1 MKNKFSLYRSIY
13 WGKIIRKNGFT
24 PFFFLRKQGRISLL
38 LVPPGERG
46 IIVSGEKEVGKILKN
61 LYLISGFRVSLHDT
75 SFNETAAYPEDISG
89 FCELVQ
95 QNPKAKMQCLF
106 TDSDAFERVRHSGK
120 VYLYK
125 CRFGLYE
132 AACPLFRNGVLAG
145 YLMMGQALED
155 SENAEKN
162 AFAEAL
168 PYVGKEEEL
177 KKRLAALPT
186 VSAEKMRAFADIITL
201 CAERLTDSALLGVP
215 PAADLAAAA
224 VRYINRNIGRK
235 LTIGDI
241 CAAFNCSKSTL
252 MKLFKKECGVTVNEY
267 IVSRR
272 IAIAKELLQ
281 YTELSVGTIAEKCGF
296 SDSLYFS
303 KCFTSRAGVSPSAFR
318 KNPFGKR

>member
-1 MKNKFSLYRSIY
+1 MSEENEI
-13 WGKIIRKNGFT
+13 T
-24 PFFFLRKQGRISLL
+24 
-38 LVPPGERG
+38 
-46 IIVSGEKEVGKILKN
+46 KILKN
-61 LYLISGFRVSLHDT
+61 LYRISGFRISLHDT
-75 SFNETAAYPEDISG
+75 LFNETAAYPEEISG

-120 VYLYK
+120 IYLYK

-132 AACPLFRNGVLAG
+132 AACPLYRNGVLAG

-155 SENAEKN
+155 SENAEKF

-168 PYVGKEEEL
+168 PYVGDEEKL
-177 KKRLAALPT
+177 KKKLSVLPA
-186 VSAEKMRAFADIITL
+186 VSAEKMKAFADIMTL
-201 CAERLTDSALLGVP
+201 CAERLTDSASVGAP

-235 LTIGDI
+235 LMLGDI

-281 YTELSVGTIAEKCGF
+281 YTELSVGTVAEKCGF

-303 KCFTSRAGVSPSAFR
+303 KCFASRVGISPTEFR

>member
-1 MKNKFSLYRSIY
+1 M
-13 WGKIIRKNGFT
+13 
-24 PFFFLRKQGRISLL
+24 
-38 LVPPGERG
+38 
-46 IIVSGEKEVGKILKN
+46 
-61 LYLISGFRVSLHDT
+61 
-75 SFNETAAYPEDISG
+75 
-89 FCELVQ
+89 
-95 QNPKAKMQCLF
+95 
-106 TDSDAFERVRHSGK
+106 
-120 VYLYK
+120 
-125 CRFGLYE
+125 
-132 AACPLFRNGVLAG
+132 
-145 YLMMGQALED
+145 
-155 SENAEKN
+155 
-162 AFAEAL
+162 
-168 PYVGKEEEL
+168 
-177 KKRLAALPT
+177 
-186 VSAEKMRAFADIITL
+186 
-201 CAERLTDSALLGVP
+201 P